1 MILLWNQLRDYL
13 ILGVL
18 LMVGFLF
25 LVRVNDPVT
34 LGIRAVALEVSGSI
48 EARLAWLGALSFT
61 LADNRRLRQENALLT
76 STLGQTRV
84 ALLENQRLKEALAF
98 KQDSTLQLL
107 SARVVARDPFGQSNF
122 FTIDV
127 GRSDGVDIDMAVIDI
142 QGILG
147 RIVQVSP
154 RYSRVMSY
162 LNTEFHVP
170 AMVEPLFA
178 AGIIS
183 WPGTRRNVLALEH
196 VVQTEPVSIGQ
207 RVITHQASDV
217 FPPFLTIG
225 TISAVTPQPSR
236 NSWDIRVEPAAKLHS
251 VQFAFVVLDHQDH
264 ERLNLEQAPI
274 Q

>member
-170 AMVEPLFA
+170 AMVEPF
-178 AGIIS
+178 IR
-183 WPGTRRNVLALEH
+183 RRNYFVAGNA
-196 VVQTEPVSIGQ
+196 TECLGPGACRTDRTCFHRPARHYAPGQ
-207 RVITHQASDV
+207 RRI
-217 FPPFLTIG
+217 P
-225 TISAVTPQPSR
+225 TISDHRHDQR
-236 NSWDIRVEPAAKLHS
+236 GHPAAKS
-251 VQFAFVVLDHQDH
+251 
-264 ERLNLEQAPI
+264 
-274 Q
+274 